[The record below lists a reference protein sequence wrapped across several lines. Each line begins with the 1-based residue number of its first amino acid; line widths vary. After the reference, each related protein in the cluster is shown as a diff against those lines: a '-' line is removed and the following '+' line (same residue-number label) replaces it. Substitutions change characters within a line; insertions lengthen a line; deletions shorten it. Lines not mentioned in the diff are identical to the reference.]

1 MLCASTLKNHSTYF
15 LYPTENTQKPLRSSF
30 FAVKYSYLAFK
41 THNLMRIFSI
51 SLLIFGIF
59 SCSEEAQKEMT
70 VSNEITEYITK
81 RYQTGDITS
90 IVRSE
95 TKKGKEENYFEIKVG
110 KSPVMDNSKS
120 RPQLFTSDIAFRV
133 YCGMDEA
140 ARKKYDIISVKI
152 TQKNEVTVMRYS
164 NKELLDANTNLIW
177 LDKFFR
183 MVEAK
188 DYQKAKEQFNAKL
201 VDTATVDLKTTYES
215 LSFSLG
221 NLKNHELQGFEIVE
235 SKVGSKT
242 YRVLQASYISFYEK
256 QYTLSKYAL
265 LMDEPEQ
272 KLVNMDI
279 Q

>member
-1 MLCASTLKNHSTYF
+1 
-15 LYPTENTQKPLRSSF
+15 
-30 FAVKYSYLAFK
+30 
-41 THNLMRIFSI
+41 MRIIPIF
-51 SLLIFGIF
+51 LLMFGIF
-59 SCSEEAQKEMT
+59 SCSEETQKEMS

-90 IVRSE
+90 SVRSE
-95 TKKGKEENYFEIKVG
+95 TKNEKEENYFEIKVG

-152 TQKNEVTVMRYS
+152 TQKNHATVMRYS

-235 SKVGSKT
+235 SKVDSKT

-256 QYTLSKYAL
+256 EYTLSKYAL

>member
-1 MLCASTLKNHSTYF
+1 
-15 LYPTENTQKPLRSSF
+15 
-30 FAVKYSYLAFK
+30 
-41 THNLMRIFSI
+41 MRIIPIF
-51 SLLIFGIF
+51 LLVLLIF

-95 TKKGKEENYFEIKVG
+95 TKNGKKENYFEIKVG
-110 KSPVMDNSKS
+110 KSPVIDNSKS
-120 RPQLFTSDIAFRV
+120 SPQLFTSDIAFRV

-188 DYQKAKEQFNAKL
+188 DYQKAKEQFNAQL

-221 NLKNHELQGFEIVE
+221 DVKNHELQGFEIIKSRVRA
-235 SKVGSKT
+235 KN
-242 YRVLQASYISFYEK
+242 YRVLLASYISFYDKE
-256 QYTLSKYAL
+256 YTLSKYAL

-279 Q
+279 E